1 MSWIR
6 RMSGNRSNSRL
17 QVLKNILKN
26 GPERN
31 DYFLTIRRCSNQAK
45 NGTEQVSIGD
55 ITVTVRPPRNVEV
68 VPVKYLQDTPPQSV
82 LHHLKWIMQKDGL
95 KQDVFLI
102 GGPGPLRRQVAM
114 MYLELT
120 KREVEY
126 VSLSRDTTET
136 DIKQRRE
143 IVSGTAYYHDQPAVK
158 AAIEGRVLVL
168 EGIEK
173 AERNVLPILNNLLE
187 NREMQLDDGRFL
199 MSAERYDKLL
209 DDHSIE
215 ELDALKLV
223 RVNENFRVIA
233 LGHPV
238 PRYRG
243 NALDPPLRSRFQSRD
258 INALPFK
265 EQLEYLQEEFSGI
278 PVAKISQI
286 LSFGTAVNSQESS
299 TLGLPDFP
307 ISNISGAVKML
318 QTNPNLE
325 VTDVIDKLYP
335 YSVILNKEGVSSVQ
349 NLLKTFKLQHK
360 DKYINKGQ
368 IVSVKD
374 RDQGLVSVETDKS
387 KTFDV
392 LKGCLETNME
402 NESFIPTPYH
412 NSVLVELIQ
421 THAAHDFCVIGAR
434 GCGKSILVEK
444 FAQLLGYELEPIMLY
459 QDMTS
464 RDLLQKRITEPN
476 GDTTWMMSPLV
487 EAALNGRLAVL
498 DGLHRINQ
506 GSFAVLHR
514 LIHDRELQ
522 LFDGTRL
529 LRHDRYEQIK
539 ANSEMT
545 DEDMKERKV
554 FPIHPAFRIIALSEP
569 PVPGSASQQWMTPE
583 MLTMFLFHHL
593 RPLSL
598 KEEVD
603 VVTKVVQK
611 CPNMDK
617 LLKFVHELRK
627 STDPAMTSIA
637 ASLSTRQLIRIAKRL
652 ASFPS
657 KDLHGII
664 QKACMSSFLP
674 KLPRDSL
681 EQTMEAADIKIK
693 ANSEMTDEDMKEHH
707 LITCSVK
714 DGMLTIGNTQVTVF
728 NPGNKTKVP
737 DVLFYENPQHL
748 AVMEDMLKD
757 FLLGEH
763 LLLVGN
769 QGVGKNKIVDRF
781 LHLMNKPRE
790 YIQLHRDTTVQT
802 LTLQPTVKDGVIV
815 YEDSPLVRAVKMG
828 HVLVVDEADKAP
840 THVTCILKTLI
851 ESGEMHL
858 ADGRR
863 IVSHK
868 SGHVSLDNT
877 IVGHP
882 DFRMIVL
889 ANRPGF
895 PFLGNDFFGAMGDI
909 FSCHAIL
916 NPDME
921 SEMSMLQQYGPN
933 VHRNVLEKLVN
944 AFGELRSM
952 ADQGLISYPYSTRE
966 VVNIVKHMEKYPND
980 GLRKVVKN
988 VFDFDAYS
996 KELQE
1001 TIIKT
1006 MHKHGIPYGVSQA
1019 EVNLAKEFPL
1029 PPLSKTGSWSIQ
1041 RPEQKRRT
1049 AMMSLPVETSEIVIK
1064 GPLEVFPQSVAMEK
1078 NTARASLFTEQESY
1092 WNIPMHETNIISDV
1106 AVTKASN
1113 QAAGKFDIIH
1123 IVTANPIGLFS
1134 VNPKLSTCSVL
1145 DLYDM
1150 FPSTSGSYRP
1160 RVRIAPLAEPL
1171 DSNVFL
1177 HEEVTNSVLV
1187 VNFKT
1192 GDVCRLS
1199 SRALP
1204 EIPTE
1209 KRRFP
1214 ASALQTVNP
1223 YRMCPSTLPDAKG
1236 TILFYKEGGDNIV
1249 AVTGKYAH
1257 SVDVPLVIKQAHQAG
1272 ADQWLLS
1279 NDKDEKFLVQ
1289 MADDNSFLLYPI
1301 SESGD
1306 RSLVRGLSSVP
1317 LSDEQLKL
1325 SLRNENAGPN
1335 RTSVLRDSYVSVLKG
1350 FPGSSDVEVYS
1361 SPREPLPENKSQA
1374 QEIVNAPTFGLFGSS
1389 TTKPDVNPTKRS
1401 QIVCL
1406 PDSGQ
1411 IVEGLPKWKVPE
1423 SSLTSAERAREV
1435 SGYLEVIDPVNH
1447 MLRYIPVPPATRQ
1460 SPYLSWMSSI
1470 ADSHLFVAPMS
1481 EDGLV
1486 TVDVGGCIRTW
1497 ETALVNLQR
1506 SLGEWKNMMGLDDG
1520 RPLQITKERE
1530 SGRKAEGPKHGKID
1544 PKNAPHHG
1552 GNTWAGG
1559 TGGSNTAGLG
1569 GIGGPYRLDAG
1580 HKVYQVPQ
1588 HEKDAVPEHVREAA
1602 RDMAQKAFKE
1612 RLREINMSE
1621 YDADVY
1627 EEFSKAVRNQ
1637 VSSLRVILDSLQA
1650 KGKERQWLKNQAYGD
1665 LDDSKLIEGITGEK
1679 SIYKRRGEKDPELG
1693 TPQEKPKRIRLLV
1706 DVSGSMYR
1714 FNGYDG
1720 RMNREMEATLM
1731 MMEALE
1737 KYEEKF
1743 KYDIYGHSGEDHKV
1757 VLVDKDKVPT
1767 NNKERLIVIKTMH
1780 AHSQFCLSGDTTLMA
1795 TQHAS
1800 DELAKE
1806 EADEHFLIILSDANF
1821 DRYGI
1826 SPRKFGEILKK
1837 NEKVNAYVVFIGS
1850 LEDQASQLIK
1860 QLPTGHAFI
1869 CLDTKNLPQIL
1880 QQIFTSTMLSGR

>member
-1 MSWIR
+1 M
-6 RMSGNRSNSRL
+6 
-17 QVLKNILKN
+17 
-26 GPERN
+26 
-31 DYFLTIRRCSNQAK
+31 
-45 NGTEQVSIGD
+45 
-55 ITVTVRPPRNVEV
+55 
-68 VPVKYLQDTPPQSV
+68 
-82 LHHLKWIMQKDGL
+82 
-95 KQDVFLI
+95 
-102 GGPGPLRRQVAM
+102 RRQVAM

-209 DDHSIE
+209 SDHSKE

-223 RVNENFRVIA
+223 RVDENFRVIA

-258 INALPFK
+258 ITALPFN
-265 EQLEYLQEEFSGI
+265 EQLECLQEEFSGI
-278 PVAKISQI
+278 PAAKISQI

-307 ISNISGAVKML
+307 LSNITGAVKML
-318 QTNPNLE
+318 QTNPDME
-325 VTDVIDKLYP
+325 VIDVIDKLYP
-335 YSVILNKEGVSSVQ
+335 FSVILNKEGVSSVK
-349 NLLKTFKLQHK
+349 NLLKTFQLQYV
-360 DKYINKGQ
+360 DKYISKGKISSVQNK
-368 IVSVKD
+368 
-374 RDQGLVSVETDKS
+374 DQHFATVTTDKS
-387 KTFDV
+387 NRFDV
-392 LKGCLETNME
+392 IRGCLEKNVE
-402 NESFIPTPYH
+402 NDSFVPTPYH
-412 NSVLVELIQ
+412 NSILVELTQ
-421 THAAHDFCVIGAR
+421 THAAQDFCIIGAR

-529 LRHDRYEQIK
+529 LRHDRYEEIK
-539 ANSEMT
+539 ANNKLTE
-545 DEDMKERKV
+545 EEMKERKV
-554 FPIHPAFRIIALSEP
+554 YPIHPAFRILALSEP

-598 KEEVD
+598 KEERD
-603 VVTKVVQK
+603 VVSKVVPN

-617 LLKFVHELRK
+617 LMNFVHELRK
-627 STDPAMTSIA
+627 SNDAALVSIA

-652 ASFPS
+652 ANFPS
-657 KDLHGII
+657 KDIHGII

-681 EQTMEAADIKIK
+681 EQTMDAADIKEMPK
-693 ANSEMTDEDMKEHH
+693 AEVSTNDNPDR

-714 DGMLTIGNTQVTVF
+714 DGVLTIGDTKVPVF
-728 NPGNKTKVP
+728 NPENKTKVP

-757 FLLGEH
+757 FNLGEH

-781 LHLMNKPRE
+781 LYLMNKPRE

-815 YEDSPLVRAVKMG
+815 FEDSPLVRAVKMG

-933 VHRNVLEKLVN
+933 VPKTTLEKLVN
-944 AFGELRSM
+944 AFGELRNM

-966 VVNIVKHMEKYPND
+966 VVNIVKHMEKYPTD

-1006 MHKHGIPYGVSQA
+1006 MHKHGIPYGISQA
-1019 EVNLAKEFPL
+1019 EVNLSKEFPL
-1029 PPLSKTGSWSIQ
+1029 PPFTKVGNWSIQ
-1041 RPEQKRRT
+1041 KPEMKRRT
-1049 AMMSLPVETSEIVIK
+1049 AMLSLPVETNEISIK
-1064 GPLEVFPQSVAMEK
+1064 GPVEVFPQSITLEK
-1078 NTARASLFTEQESY
+1078 NTARASLFTEQESF
-1092 WNIPMHETNIISDV
+1092 WTIPMHETNIISDV
-1106 AVTKASN
+1106 AVTKATN
-1113 QAAGKFDIIH
+1113 QTSGKFDIVH
-1123 IVTANPIGLFS
+1123 IATANPIGLFS

-1171 DSNVFL
+1171 DSNIFL
-1177 HEEVTNSVLV
+1177 HEEVTNAVLV
-1187 VNFKT
+1187 VNYKT
-1192 GDVCRLS
+1192 GEVCRLS
-1199 SRALP
+1199 SSALP
-1204 EIPTE
+1204 EIPME

-1214 ASALQTVNP
+1214 AANSQVLNP

-1236 TILFYKEGGDNIV
+1236 TILFYKEGGDSIV

-1257 SVDVPLVIKQAHQAG
+1257 SVDVPFVIKNAHQAG
-1272 ADQWLLS
+1272 ADKWLLS
-1279 NDKDEKFLVQ
+1279 NENNEKFLIQ
-1289 MADDNSFLLYPI
+1289 MAEDNSFSLFPI
-1301 SESGD
+1301 TESGP
-1306 RSLVRGLSSVP
+1306 SAFIRGLSSVP
-1317 LSDEQLKL
+1317 LSEEHLKL
-1325 SLRNENAGPN
+1325 SLKNESVGPN
-1335 RTSVLRDSYVSVLKG
+1335 RTSILRDSYVSVMLG
-1350 FPGSSDVEVYS
+1350 FPDSTEVELYS
-1361 SPREPLPENKSQA
+1361 SPREPLPEKKSQA
-1374 QEIVNAPTFGLFGSS
+1374 KDVVNVPTFGLFGAS
-1389 TTKPDVNPTKRS
+1389 TPKPEENPTKRS
-1401 QIVCL
+1401 RIVCL
-1406 PDSGQ
+1406 PESGQ
-1411 IVEGLPKWKVPE
+1411 IVEGLPTWKVPE
-1423 SSLTSAERAREV
+1423 SALTKSERARDV

-1447 MLRYIPVPPATRQ
+1447 ILRYIPVPPATKN
-1460 SPYLSWMSSI
+1460 SPYYSWMSSI
-1470 ADSHLFVAPMS
+1470 ADTSLFVAPMS

-1497 ETALVNLQR
+1497 ETSLVNLQR
-1506 SLGEWKNMMGLDDG
+1506 SLRDWKNMMGMDDG
-1520 RPLQITKERE
+1520 RPLQVLLYI
-1530 SGRKAEGPKHGKID
+1530 GK
-1544 PKNAPHHG
+1544 
-1552 GNTWAGG
+1552 
-1559 TGGSNTAGLG
+1559 
-1569 GIGGPYRLDAG
+1569 
-1580 HKVYQVPQ
+1580 Q
-1588 HEKDAVPEHVREAA
+1588 
-1602 RDMAQKAFKE
+1602 
-1612 RLREINMSE
+1612 
-1621 YDADVY
+1621 
-1627 EEFSKAVRNQ
+1627 
-1637 VSSLRVILDSLQA
+1637 
-1650 KGKERQWLKNQAYGD
+1650 
-1665 LDDSKLIEGITGEK
+1665 
-1679 SIYKRRGEKDPELG
+1679 
-1693 TPQEKPKRIRLLV
+1693 
-1706 DVSGSMYR
+1706 
-1714 FNGYDG
+1714 
-1720 RMNREMEATLM
+1720 
-1731 MMEALE
+1731 
-1737 KYEEKF
+1737 
-1743 KYDIYGHSGEDHKV
+1743 
-1757 VLVDKDKVPT
+1757 
-1767 NNKERLIVIKTMH
+1767 
-1780 AHSQFCLSGDTTLMA
+1780 
-1795 TQHAS
+1795 
-1800 DELAKE
+1800 
-1806 EADEHFLIILSDANF
+1806 
-1821 DRYGI
+1821 
-1826 SPRKFGEILKK
+1826 
-1837 NEKVNAYVVFIGS
+1837 
-1850 LEDQASQLIK
+1850 
-1860 QLPTGHAFI
+1860 
-1869 CLDTKNLPQIL
+1869 
-1880 QQIFTSTMLSGR
+1880 

>member
-1 MSWIR
+1 
-6 RMSGNRSNSRL
+6 
-17 QVLKNILKN
+17 
-26 GPERN
+26 
-31 DYFLTIRRCSNQAK
+31 
-45 NGTEQVSIGD
+45 
-55 ITVTVRPPRNVEV
+55 
-68 VPVKYLQDTPPQSV
+68 
-82 LHHLKWIMQKDGL
+82 
-95 KQDVFLI
+95 
-102 GGPGPLRRQVAM
+102 
-114 MYLELT
+114 
-120 KREVEY
+120 
-126 VSLSRDTTET
+126 
-136 DIKQRRE
+136 
-143 IVSGTAYYHDQPAVK
+143 
-158 AAIEGRVLVL
+158 
-168 EGIEK
+168 
-173 AERNVLPILNNLLE
+173 
-187 NREMQLDDGRFL
+187 
-199 MSAERYDKLL
+199 
-209 DDHSIE
+209 
-215 ELDALKLV
+215 
-223 RVNENFRVIA
+223 
-233 LGHPV
+233 
-238 PRYRG
+238 
-243 NALDPPLRSRFQSRD
+243 
-258 INALPFK
+258 
-265 EQLEYLQEEFSGI
+265 
-278 PVAKISQI
+278 
-286 LSFGTAVNSQESS
+286 
-299 TLGLPDFP
+299 
-307 ISNISGAVKML
+307 
-318 QTNPNLE
+318 
-325 VTDVIDKLYP
+325 
-335 YSVILNKEGVSSVQ
+335 
-349 NLLKTFKLQHK
+349 
-360 DKYINKGQ
+360 
-368 IVSVKD
+368 
-374 RDQGLVSVETDKS
+374 
-387 KTFDV
+387 
-392 LKGCLETNME
+392 
-402 NESFIPTPYH
+402 
-412 NSVLVELIQ
+412 
-421 THAAHDFCVIGAR
+421 
-434 GCGKSILVEK
+434 
-444 FAQLLGYELEPIMLY
+444 
-459 QDMTS
+459 
-464 RDLLQKRITEPN
+464 
-476 GDTTWMMSPLV
+476 
-487 EAALNGRLAVL
+487 
-498 DGLHRINQ
+498 
-506 GSFAVLHR
+506 
-514 LIHDRELQ
+514 
-522 LFDGTRL
+522 
-529 LRHDRYEQIK
+529 
-539 ANSEMT
+539 
-545 DEDMKERKV
+545 
-554 FPIHPAFRIIALSEP
+554 
-569 PVPGSASQQWMTPE
+569 
-583 MLTMFLFHHL
+583 
-593 RPLSL
+593 
-598 KEEVD
+598 
-603 VVTKVVQK
+603 
-611 CPNMDK
+611 
-617 LLKFVHELRK
+617 
-627 STDPAMTSIA
+627 
-637 ASLSTRQLIRIAKRL
+637 
-652 ASFPS
+652 
-657 KDLHGII
+657 
-664 QKACMSSFLP
+664 MSSFLP

-681 EQTMEAADIKIK
+681 EQTMEAADIKVTPK
-693 ANSEMTDEDMKEHH
+693 ADVDTNNNPDH

-714 DGMLTIGNTQVTVF
+714 DGMLTIGNTQVPVF

-933 VHRNVLEKLVN
+933 VPRNVLEKLVN

-1214 ASALQTVNP
+1214 ASASQTVNP

-1301 SESGD
+1301 SESGEK
-1306 RSLVRGLSSVP
+1306 SLVRGLSSVP

-1350 FPGSSDVEVYS
+1350 FPDSSDVEVYS

-1389 TTKPDVNPTKRS
+1389 TPKPDVNPTKRS

-1423 SSLTSAERAREV
+1423 SALTSAERAREV

-1520 RPLQITKERE
+1520 RPLQ
-1530 SGRKAEGPKHGKID
+1530 
-1544 PKNAPHHG
+1544 
-1552 GNTWAGG
+1552 
-1559 TGGSNTAGLG
+1559 
-1569 GIGGPYRLDAG
+1569 
-1580 HKVYQVPQ
+1580 V
-1588 HEKDAVPEHVREAA
+1588 
-1602 RDMAQKAFKE
+1602 
-1612 RLREINMSE
+1612 
-1621 YDADVY
+1621 
-1627 EEFSKAVRNQ
+1627 
-1637 VSSLRVILDSLQA
+1637 
-1650 KGKERQWLKNQAYGD
+1650 
-1665 LDDSKLIEGITGEK
+1665 
-1679 SIYKRRGEKDPELG
+1679 
-1693 TPQEKPKRIRLLV
+1693 
-1706 DVSGSMYR
+1706 
-1714 FNGYDG
+1714 
-1720 RMNREMEATLM
+1720 
-1731 MMEALE
+1731 
-1737 KYEEKF
+1737 KY
-1743 KYDIYGHSGEDHKV
+1743 ICSV
-1757 VLVDKDKVPT
+1757 
-1767 NNKERLIVIKTMH
+1767 
-1780 AHSQFCLSGDTTLMA
+1780 
-1795 TQHAS
+1795 
-1800 DELAKE
+1800 
-1806 EADEHFLIILSDANF
+1806 F
-1821 DRYGI
+1821 D
-1826 SPRKFGEILKK
+1826 
-1837 NEKVNAYVVFIGS
+1837 
-1850 LEDQASQLIK
+1850 
-1860 QLPTGHAFI
+1860 
-1869 CLDTKNLPQIL
+1869 
-1880 QQIFTSTMLSGR
+1880 

>member
-1 MSWIR
+1 
-6 RMSGNRSNSRL
+6 
-17 QVLKNILKN
+17 
-26 GPERN
+26 
-31 DYFLTIRRCSNQAK
+31 
-45 NGTEQVSIGD
+45 
-55 ITVTVRPPRNVEV
+55 
-68 VPVKYLQDTPPQSV
+68 
-82 LHHLKWIMQKDGL
+82 
-95 KQDVFLI
+95 
-102 GGPGPLRRQVAM
+102 M

-120 KREVEY
+120 RREVEY

-209 DDHSIE
+209 ADHSKE
-215 ELDALKLV
+215 DLDALKLI
-223 RVNENFRVIA
+223 RVDENFRVIA

-265 EQLEYLQEEFSGI
+265 EQLECLQEGFSGI
-278 PVAKISQI
+278 QIEKISQI
-286 LSFGTAVNSQESS
+286 LSFGAAVNTQESS

-307 ISNISGAVKML
+307 LSNISGAVKML
-318 QTNPNLE
+318 QTNRKME
-325 VTDVIDKLYP
+325 VTEVIDKLYP
-335 YSVILNKEGVSSVQ
+335 FRVILNKEGITSVK
-349 NLLKTFKLQHK
+349 NLLNKFGLKHK
-360 DKYINKGQ
+360 DEYVTKGQ
-368 IVSVKD
+368 IT
-374 RDQGLVSVETDKS
+374 SVENKNENLVTIGTNEIEK
-387 KTFDV
+387 FDV
-392 LKGCLETNME
+392 IKGCLETNSSS
-402 NESFIPTPYH
+402 ESFIQTQYH
-412 NSVLVELIQ
+412 NSVLVELVQ
-421 THAAHDFCVIGAR
+421 SHAAQDFCIIGAR
-434 GCGKSILVEK
+434 GCGKSILIER

-464 RDLLQKRITEPN
+464 RDLLQKRITESN
-476 GDTTWMMSPLV
+476 GDTTWIISPLV

-529 LRHDRYEQIK
+529 LEHDRYEQIK
-539 ANSEMT
+539 T
-545 DEDMKERKV
+545 DNELSDQDMKERKV
-554 FPIHPAFRIIALSEP
+554 FPIHPAFRIVGLSEP

-598 KEEVD
+598 GEEKEVITR
-603 VVTKVVQK
+603 VVPK
-611 CPNMDK
+611 CPEMGK
-617 LLKFVHELRK
+617 LLTFVHELRK
-627 STDPAMTSIA
+627 STDPAMVSIA
-637 ASLSTRQLIRIAKRL
+637 ASLSTRQLIRIARRL
-652 ASFPS
+652 SNFPS

-681 EQTMEAADIKIK
+681 EQTMNAADIKEMPK
-693 ANSEMTDEDMKEHH
+693 SEMDTNNNPDH
-707 LITCSVK
+707 LIVCSVK
-714 DGMLTIGNTQVTVF
+714 DGTLTIGDTSVPVF
-728 NPGNKTKVP
+728 NPENKTKVP

-748 AVMEDMLKD
+748 AVMEDMLRD
-757 FLLGEH
+757 FVLGEH

-781 LHLMNKPRE
+781 LHLMNRPRE

-815 YEDSPLVRAVKMG
+815 FEDSPLVRAVKMG

-916 NPDME
+916 NPDVE

-933 VHRNVLEKLVN
+933 VPKAVLEKLVS
-944 AFGELRSM
+944 AFGELRNM

-966 VVNIVKHMEKYPND
+966 VVNIVRHMEMYPSD
-980 GLRKVVKN
+980 GLRTVVKN

-1006 MHKHGIPYGVSQA
+1006 MHKHGIPYGVSRA
-1019 EVNLAKEFPL
+1019 EVNLAKAFPL
-1029 PPLSKTGSWSIQ
+1029 PSFTKVSNWSIQ
-1041 RPEQKRRT
+1041 RPEAKRRT
-1049 AMMSLPVETSEIVIK
+1049 SMMSLPVETSAITIK
-1064 GPLEVFPQSVAMEK
+1064 GPLEVFPQRLALDK

-1092 WNIPMHETNIISDV
+1092 WTIPMHETNIISDV

-1113 QAAGKFDIIH
+1113 QAAGKFDIVH

-1134 VNPKLSTCSVL
+1134 MIPKLSTCSVI

-1150 FPSTSGSYRP
+1150 FPSTTGSYRP

-1177 HEEVTNSVLV
+1177 HEEVTNSILV
-1187 VNFKT
+1187 VNFNT
-1192 GDVCRLS
+1192 GEVCRLS
-1199 SRALP
+1199 SHALP
-1204 EIPTE
+1204 EMPIE

-1214 ASALQTVNP
+1214 AAATTSPNP

-1236 TILFYKEGGDNIV
+1236 TILFYKEGSDNIV
-1249 AVTGKYAH
+1249 AVTGKHAH
-1257 SVDVPLVIKQAHQAG
+1257 SVDVPLVISKAHQTG

-1279 NDKDEKFLVQ
+1279 SDKDEKFLVR
-1289 MADDNSFLLYPI
+1289 MAEDNSFSLYPV
-1301 SESGD
+1301 SENGD
-1306 RSLVRGLSSVP
+1306 SAVIRELSSVP
-1317 LSDEQLKL
+1317 LSDNHLKTSL
-1325 SLRNENAGPN
+1325 STDNVGPN
-1335 RTSVLRDSYVSVLKG
+1335 RTSVFRDSYMSVMLG
-1350 FPGSSDVEVYS
+1350 FPESTDVEVYS
-1361 SPREPLPENKSQA
+1361 SPREPLPESKSKP
-1374 QEIVNAPTFGLFGSS
+1374 QETTSTPAFGLFGSS
-1389 TTKPDVNPTKRS
+1389 IAKPEVNPTKRS
-1401 QIVCL
+1401 HIVSL
-1406 PDSGQ
+1406 PESGQ
-1411 IVEGLPKWKVPE
+1411 IVEGLPTWKVPE
-1423 SSLTSAERAREV
+1423 SALTSSERAREV

-1447 MLRYIPVPPATRQ
+1447 TLRYIPVPPASRQ

-1470 ADSHLFVAPMS
+1470 ADTSLFVAPMS

-1497 ETALVNLQR
+1497 ETAVVNLQR

-1520 RPLQITKERE
+1520 RPLQ
-1530 SGRKAEGPKHGKID
+1530 
-1544 PKNAPHHG
+1544 
-1552 GNTWAGG
+1552 
-1559 TGGSNTAGLG
+1559 
-1569 GIGGPYRLDAG
+1569 
-1580 HKVYQVPQ
+1580 VY
-1588 HEKDAVPEHVREAA
+1588 
-1602 RDMAQKAFKE
+1602 
-1612 RLREINMSE
+1612 
-1621 YDADVY
+1621 
-1627 EEFSKAVRNQ
+1627 
-1637 VSSLRVILDSLQA
+1637 
-1650 KGKERQWLKNQAYGD
+1650 
-1665 LDDSKLIEGITGEK
+1665 
-1679 SIYKRRGEKDPELG
+1679 
-1693 TPQEKPKRIRLLV
+1693 
-1706 DVSGSMYR
+1706 
-1714 FNGYDG
+1714 
-1720 RMNREMEATLM
+1720 
-1731 MMEALE
+1731 
-1737 KYEEKF
+1737 
-1743 KYDIYGHSGEDHKV
+1743 
-1757 VLVDKDKVPT
+1757 
-1767 NNKERLIVIKTMH
+1767 
-1780 AHSQFCLSGDTTLMA
+1780 
-1795 TQHAS
+1795 
-1800 DELAKE
+1800 
-1806 EADEHFLIILSDANF
+1806 
-1821 DRYGI
+1821 
-1826 SPRKFGEILKK
+1826 
-1837 NEKVNAYVVFIGS
+1837 
-1850 LEDQASQLIK
+1850 
-1860 QLPTGHAFI
+1860 
-1869 CLDTKNLPQIL
+1869 
-1880 QQIFTSTMLSGR
+1880 IF

>member
-1 MSWIR
+1 
-6 RMSGNRSNSRL
+6 
-17 QVLKNILKN
+17 
-26 GPERN
+26 
-31 DYFLTIRRCSNQAK
+31 
-45 NGTEQVSIGD
+45 
-55 ITVTVRPPRNVEV
+55 
-68 VPVKYLQDTPPQSV
+68 
-82 LHHLKWIMQKDGL
+82 
-95 KQDVFLI
+95 
-102 GGPGPLRRQVAM
+102 

-392 LKGCLETNME
+392 LKECLETNME

-412 NSVLVELIQ
+412 NSVLVELMQ

-681 EQTMEAADIKIK
+681 EQTMEAADIKVTPK
-693 ANSEMTDEDMKEHH
+693 ADVDTNNNPDH

-714 DGMLTIGNTQVTVF
+714 DGMLTIGNTQVPVF

-933 VHRNVLEKLVN
+933 VPRNVLEKLVN

-1214 ASALQTVNP
+1214 ASASQTVNP

-1350 FPGSSDVEVYS
+1350 FPDSSDVEVYS
-1361 SPREPLPENKSQA
+1361 SPREPLPANKSQA

-1389 TTKPDVNPTKRS
+1389 TPKPDVNPTKRS

-1423 SSLTSAERAREV
+1423 SALTSVERARDV

-1520 RPLQITKERE
+1520 RPLQ
-1530 SGRKAEGPKHGKID
+1530 
-1544 PKNAPHHG
+1544 
-1552 GNTWAGG
+1552 
-1559 TGGSNTAGLG
+1559 
-1569 GIGGPYRLDAG
+1569 
-1580 HKVYQVPQ
+1580 V
-1588 HEKDAVPEHVREAA
+1588 
-1602 RDMAQKAFKE
+1602 
-1612 RLREINMSE
+1612 
-1621 YDADVY
+1621 
-1627 EEFSKAVRNQ
+1627 
-1637 VSSLRVILDSLQA
+1637 
-1650 KGKERQWLKNQAYGD
+1650 
-1665 LDDSKLIEGITGEK
+1665 
-1679 SIYKRRGEKDPELG
+1679 
-1693 TPQEKPKRIRLLV
+1693 
-1706 DVSGSMYR
+1706 
-1714 FNGYDG
+1714 
-1720 RMNREMEATLM
+1720 
-1731 MMEALE
+1731 
-1737 KYEEKF
+1737 KY
-1743 KYDIYGHSGEDHKV
+1743 ICSV
-1757 VLVDKDKVPT
+1757 
-1767 NNKERLIVIKTMH
+1767 
-1780 AHSQFCLSGDTTLMA
+1780 
-1795 TQHAS
+1795 
-1800 DELAKE
+1800 
-1806 EADEHFLIILSDANF
+1806 F
-1821 DRYGI
+1821 D
-1826 SPRKFGEILKK
+1826 
-1837 NEKVNAYVVFIGS
+1837 
-1850 LEDQASQLIK
+1850 
-1860 QLPTGHAFI
+1860 
-1869 CLDTKNLPQIL
+1869 
-1880 QQIFTSTMLSGR
+1880 

>member
-1 MSWIR
+1 MSWLR
-6 RMSGNRSNSRL
+6 RMSVNRSNSRL
-17 QVLKNILKN
+17 QVLRNILRD
-26 GPERN
+26 GPQKK
-31 DYFLTIRRCSNQAK
+31 DSLLTIRRCSSQ
-45 NGTEQVSIGD
+45 TEGGAERVSIGD
-55 ITVTVRPPRNVEV
+55 ISIATRQPANVEV
-68 VPVKYLQDTPPQSV
+68 VPVRHLQEKPPQAV

-120 KREVEY
+120 RREVEY

-158 AAIEGRVLVL
+158 AAIQGRVLVL

-209 DDHSIE
+209 TDHSKE

-223 RVNENFRVIA
+223 RVDENFRVIA

-243 NALDPPLRSRFQSRD
+243 NALDPPLRSRFQARD
-258 INALPFK
+258 INALPFT
-265 EQLEYLQEEFSGI
+265 EQLECLQEEFSGI
-278 PVAKISQI
+278 PTEKISQI
-286 LSFGTAVNSQESS
+286 LSFGAAVNSQESS
-299 TLGLPDFP
+299 ALGLPDFP

-318 QTNPNLE
+318 KANSNLD
-325 VTDVIDKLYP
+325 VTEVIDKLYP
-335 YSVILNKEGVSSVQ
+335 FTVILNKEGIASVK
-349 NLLKTFKLQHK
+349 NLLTKFSLKHK
-360 DKYINKGQ
+360 DKYVNKGQ
-368 IVSVKD
+368 ITSVENKND
-374 RDQGLVSVETDKS
+374 NLVSVETN
-387 KTFDV
+387 TLRIDV
-392 LKGCLETNME
+392 IRGCLETNG
-402 NESFIPTPYH
+402 NSESFIPTPYH
-412 NSVLVELIQ
+412 NSVLVELIEA
-421 THAAHDFCVIGAR
+421 HAAQDFCIIGSR
-434 GCGKSILVEK
+434 GCGKSILVER

-529 LRHDRYEQIK
+529 LRNDRYEQIK
-539 ANSEMT
+539 T
-545 DEDMKERKV
+545 DNELTDQDMKDRQV
-554 FPIHPAFRIIALSEP
+554 YPIHPSFRIVALSEP

-598 KEEVD
+598 TEEKD
-603 VVTKVVQK
+603 VVTKVVLK
-611 CPNMDK
+611 CPDLGK
-617 LLKFVHELRK
+617 LLNFVHYLRK
-627 STDPAMTSIA
+627 STDPALVSIS
-637 ASLSTRQLIRIAKRL
+637 ASLSTRQLIRIARRL
-652 ASFPS
+652 ANFPS

-674 KLPRDSL
+674 RLPRDSL
-681 EQTMEAADIKIK
+681 EQTMEAADIKEIPK
-693 ANSEMTDEDMKEHH
+693 QEVDTNNNPDR

-714 DGMLTIGNTQVTVF
+714 DGTLTIGDTSVPVF
-728 NPGNKTKVP
+728 NPENKTKVP

-757 FLLGEH
+757 FVLGEH

-781 LHLMNKPRE
+781 LHLMNRPRE

-802 LTLQPTVKDGVIV
+802 LTLQPTVKDGIIV
-815 YEDSPLVRAVKMG
+815 FEDSPLVRAVKMG

-933 VHRNVLEKLVN
+933 VSKATLEKLVN
-944 AFGELRSM
+944 AFGELRNM

-966 VVNIVKHMEKYPND
+966 VVNIVRHMEKYPND
-980 GLRKVVKN
+980 GLRTVVKN

-1006 MHKHGIPYGVSQA
+1006 MHKHGVPYGISRA
-1019 EVNLAKEFPL
+1019 EVNLAKKFPL
-1029 PPLSKTGSWSIQ
+1029 PPFTKVGTWTIQ
-1041 RPEQKRRT
+1041 RPEAKRRT
-1049 AMMSLPVETSEIVIK
+1049 AMMSLPVETSEITIK
-1064 GPLEVFPQSVAMEK
+1064 GPVEVFPQSLALDK

-1092 WNIPMHETNIISDV
+1092 WTIPMHETNVISDV
-1106 AVTKASN
+1106 SVTKATN
-1113 QAAGKFDIIH
+1113 QTAGKFDIVH

-1134 VNPKLSTCSVL
+1134 VNPKLSTCTVI

-1150 FPSTSGSYRP
+1150 FPSTTGSYRP

-1177 HEEVTNSVLV
+1177 HEEVTNSILV
-1187 VNFKT
+1187 VNFNT
-1192 GDVCRLS
+1192 GEVCRLS
-1199 SRALP
+1199 SHALP
-1204 EIPTE
+1204 EMPIE

-1214 ASALQTVNP
+1214 ATVQTPNP

-1257 SVDVPLVIKQAHQAG
+1257 SVDVPLVISRAHQAG

-1279 NDKDEKFLVQ
+1279 SDKDEKFLVK
-1289 MADDNSFLLYPI
+1289 MAEDNSFSLYPI
-1301 SESGD
+1301 NESGD
-1306 RSLVRGLSSVP
+1306 SAVVRELSSVP
-1317 LSDEQLKL
+1317 LNDAHLKL
-1325 SLRNENAGPN
+1325 ALKNDDTGPN
-1335 RTSVLRDSYVSVLKG
+1335 RTCVLRDSYVSIMQG
-1350 FPGSSDVEVYS
+1350 FPDSAAVDVYS
-1361 SPREPLPENKSQA
+1361 SPREPLPESKSQA
-1374 QEIVNAPTFGLFGSS
+1374 KEIISTPAFGLFGSS
-1389 TTKPDVNPTKRS
+1389 TAKPEVNPTKRS
-1401 QIVCL
+1401 HIVCL
-1406 PDSGQ
+1406 PESGQ
-1411 IVEGLPKWKVPE
+1411 IVEGLPTWKVPE
-1423 SSLTSAERAREV
+1423 SALSSSERSRDV
-1435 SGYLEVIDPVNH
+1435 SGYLEVIDPVH
-1447 MLRYIPVPPATRQ
+1447 HVLRYIPVPPATRQ
-1460 SPYLSWMSSI
+1460 SPYLSWMSPI
-1470 ADSHLFVAPMS
+1470 ADSKLFVAPMS

-1497 ETALVNLQR
+1497 ETALVNLER
-1506 SLGEWKNMMGLDDG
+1506 SLREWKNMMGFDDG
-1520 RPLQITKERE
+1520 KQLQITKERE
-1530 SGRKAEGPKHGKID
+1530 SGRKADGPKHGKID

-1588 HEKDAVPEHVREAA
+1588 HEKDSVPDHVREAA
-1602 RDMAQKAFKE
+1602 RDMARKAFKE

-1627 EEFSKAVRNQ
+1627 EGFSKNVRNQ

-1720 RMNREMEATLM
+1720 RLNREMEATLM

-1737 KYEEKF
+1737 KYEDKF

-1757 VLVDKDKVPT
+1757 VLVDKEKVPT
-1767 NNKERLIVIKTMH
+1767 NNKERLIVLKTMH
-1780 AHSQFCLSGDTTLMA
+1780 AHSQFCMSGDTTLMA
-1795 TQHAS
+1795 TKHAS
-1800 DELAKE
+1800 DELAQE

-1850 LEDQASQLIK
+1850 LEDQASQLIR

-1869 CLDTKNLPQIL
+1869 CLDTTNLPQIL

>member
-1 MSWIR
+1 
-6 RMSGNRSNSRL
+6 
-17 QVLKNILKN
+17 
-26 GPERN
+26 
-31 DYFLTIRRCSNQAK
+31 
-45 NGTEQVSIGD
+45 
-55 ITVTVRPPRNVEV
+55 
-68 VPVKYLQDTPPQSV
+68 
-82 LHHLKWIMQKDGL
+82 
-95 KQDVFLI
+95 
-102 GGPGPLRRQVAM
+102 

-335 YSVILNKEGVSSVQ
+335 YSVILNKEGVSSVE

-681 EQTMEAADIKIK
+681 EQTMEAADIKVTPK
-693 ANSEMTDEDMKEHH
+693 ADVDTNNNPDH

-815 YEDSPLVRAVKMG
+815 YGDSPLVRAVKMG

-933 VHRNVLEKLVN
+933 VPRNVLEKLVN

-1214 ASALQTVNP
+1214 ASASQTVNP

-1350 FPGSSDVEVYS
+1350 FPDSSDVEVYS

-1389 TTKPDVNPTKRS
+1389 TPKPDVNPTKRS
-1401 QIVCL
+1401 QIICL

-1423 SSLTSAERAREV
+1423 SALTSAERARDV

-1447 MLRYIPVPPATRQ
+1447 MLRYILVPPATRQ

-1520 RPLQITKERE
+1520 RPLQ
-1530 SGRKAEGPKHGKID
+1530 
-1544 PKNAPHHG
+1544 
-1552 GNTWAGG
+1552 
-1559 TGGSNTAGLG
+1559 
-1569 GIGGPYRLDAG
+1569 
-1580 HKVYQVPQ
+1580 V
-1588 HEKDAVPEHVREAA
+1588 
-1602 RDMAQKAFKE
+1602 
-1612 RLREINMSE
+1612 
-1621 YDADVY
+1621 
-1627 EEFSKAVRNQ
+1627 
-1637 VSSLRVILDSLQA
+1637 
-1650 KGKERQWLKNQAYGD
+1650 
-1665 LDDSKLIEGITGEK
+1665 
-1679 SIYKRRGEKDPELG
+1679 
-1693 TPQEKPKRIRLLV
+1693 
-1706 DVSGSMYR
+1706 
-1714 FNGYDG
+1714 
-1720 RMNREMEATLM
+1720 
-1731 MMEALE
+1731 
-1737 KYEEKF
+1737 KY
-1743 KYDIYGHSGEDHKV
+1743 ICSV
-1757 VLVDKDKVPT
+1757 
-1767 NNKERLIVIKTMH
+1767 
-1780 AHSQFCLSGDTTLMA
+1780 
-1795 TQHAS
+1795 
-1800 DELAKE
+1800 
-1806 EADEHFLIILSDANF
+1806 F
-1821 DRYGI
+1821 D
-1826 SPRKFGEILKK
+1826 
-1837 NEKVNAYVVFIGS
+1837 
-1850 LEDQASQLIK
+1850 
-1860 QLPTGHAFI
+1860 
-1869 CLDTKNLPQIL
+1869 
-1880 QQIFTSTMLSGR
+1880 